1 MTVTVSYDQLETAFM
16 MIGDG
21 MDTECY
27 IDPTNGAIY
36 CFDSM
41 GESFDAVPPDFEP
54 ESAISVPDKYD
65 LDLGNQLVFDFVR
78 GQIPEHYDE
87 VRDIFRRKGAYS
99 RYKELLYRLGK
110 EQDWYAY
117 EARRTREALLEWCTD
132 NGITLVD

>member
-1 MTVTVSYDQLETAFM
+1 MALTVSYDSLETAFM
-16 MIGDG
+16 LASDDMGA
-21 MDTECY
+21 ECH
-27 IDPTNGAIY
+27 IDPENGAIY

-41 GESFDAVPPDFEP
+41 GETFDAVPPDFDP
-54 ESAISVPDKYD
+54 DSAISIPNKYD

-78 GQIPEHYDE
+78 AQIPEHHDE

-99 RYKELLYRLGK
+99 RYKALLYRLGK

-117 EARRTREALLEWCTD
+117 EAQHIRDALSEWCVD